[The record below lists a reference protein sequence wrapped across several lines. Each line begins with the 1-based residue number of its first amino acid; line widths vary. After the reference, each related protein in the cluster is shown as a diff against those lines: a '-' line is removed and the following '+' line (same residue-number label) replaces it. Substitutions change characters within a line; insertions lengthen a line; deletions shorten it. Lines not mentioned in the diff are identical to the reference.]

1 MKKFAAIGL
10 GVALAAATLTTSPQP
25 AKADPALW
33 ILGGLVVGALV
44 IAHHHPSFHSLHPWN
59 SHHHVNW
66 CESRYQTYD
75 RSTDLYFY
83 KPGQQR
89 RCRSPYS

>member
-1 MKKFAAIGL
+1 MKTPL
-10 GVALAAATLTTSPQP
+10 VNLPQP
-25 AKADPALW
+25 AKADSALL

-44 IAHHHPSFHSLHPWN
+44 VAHHHPSFRSLHPWD
-59 SHHHVNW
+59 SRHVSW
-66 CESRYQTYD
+66 CQSRYRTYN